1 MAINVKGKKII
12 LTGDKALIRKLQD
25 INRRHPAI
33 IDAALFKTANDI
45 MKDSKENFVPV
56 DTTNLQAS
64 GHTEL
69 PERKG
74 NKVTVT
80 IGYGGAAAPYAL
92 AVHENPRSGK
102 TQGTGPSGQKYK
114 TWAQVGEWKYLETP
128 LIEATF
134 EYQENLVKNVNEF
147 LRRQGIQ

>member
-1 MAINVKGKKII
+1 MAINVRGKKII

-25 INRRHPAI
+25 INRKHPLA
-33 IDAALFKTANDI
+33 IDAALFETATDI
-45 MKDSKENFVPV
+45 MNDSKDNFVPV

-64 GHTEL
+64 GHVDL
-69 PERKG
+69 PERKR

-80 IGYGGAAAPYAL
+80 MGYGGAAAAYAL
-92 AVHENPRSGK
+92 AVHENPRAGK

-128 LIEATF
+128 LIEAAF
-134 EYQENLVKNVNEF
+134 EYQENLIKNVNEF
-147 LRRQGIQ
+147 LRKQGVQ